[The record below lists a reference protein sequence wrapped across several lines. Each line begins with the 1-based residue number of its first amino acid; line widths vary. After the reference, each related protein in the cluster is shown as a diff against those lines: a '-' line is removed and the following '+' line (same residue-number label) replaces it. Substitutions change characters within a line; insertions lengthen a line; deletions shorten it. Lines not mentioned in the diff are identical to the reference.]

1 MKTAVET
8 RVERSSS
15 GLAFY
20 GEIDHQ
26 SVPRLMQA
34 MPETPSVGCEL
45 DLSAARRIDSAGLAM
60 LIDWGNRTLR
70 DEQKIRIRGASA
82 QTRQLIEILRLG
94 AMFEL
99 LD

>member
-1 MKTAVET
+1 MKSVAET
-8 RVERSSS
+8 RVERSPS

-26 SVPRLMQA
+26 SVPGLLQT
-34 MPETPSVGCEL
+34 MPEIPSTACEL
-45 DLSAARRIDSAGLAM
+45 DISATRRIDSAGLAM
-60 LIDWGNRTLR
+60 LIDWGNRNLEG
-70 DEQKIRIRGASA
+70 EQKIRIRGASR